1 MAPILGILASGAS
14 AAAINSYESIA
25 TITAGSG
32 GASSCIFSSIPQTY
46 THLQVRIMTRSTFGA
61 TNWPIFV
68 QPNGSGSSI
77 YAYHN
82 LQGDGSSA
90 SASGASSQTLMQLGE
105 APAASGTANAF
116 GTFIIDILD
125 YTNTNKNKTFRTLYG
140 FDLNGSGIVGMRGG
154 LFATTNAI
162 TSLNFGT
169 GGNFAQY
176 SSYALY
182 GIKGAV

>member
-1 MAPILGILASGAS
+1 MPILGGIASGISGNLYNA
-14 AAAINSYESIA
+14 SYESIS

-32 GASSCIFSSIPQTY
+32 GASSAIFSSIPQTY

-77 YAYHN
+77 YAFHN
-82 LQGDGSSA
+82 LQGNGTSA
-90 SASGASSQTLMQLGE
+90 SASGSSSQSLMQLGE
-105 APAASGTANAF
+105 TSAASGTANAF

-125 YTNTNKNKTFRTLYG
+125 YADTNKNKTVRTSYG

-154 LFATTNAI
+154 LFASTTAI

-169 GGNFAQY
+169 GSNFAEY
-176 SSYALY
+176 SSFALY
-182 GIKGAV
+182 GIKGVV